1 MRKANMMR
9 QRRREE
15 LAPGQARSP
24 QQTPTARGR
33 GWAPS
38 QGPGTTHVV
47 PLGLELLLLEALV
60 LPEVTQVGQDLPD
73 GQQEDAHEHD
83 SPHGAPHD
91 GGDVGAFHTL

>member
-1 MRKANMMR
+1 MMR

-24 QQTPTARGR
+24 QQTPMARGR
-33 GWAPS
+33 GGGAPS